1 MTDKRTVDEIAQEIR
16 MLNGLDEKAVSV
28 RYGSYHEIVYEG
40 ELKKLKLP
48 EGYYC
53 DVYYERGVQMQCIT
67 NKKNIAP
74 GEMARIF
81 VVHKR

>member
-1 MTDKRTVDEIAQEIR
+1 MTDKRNVHEMAQEIR
-16 MLNGLDEKAVSV
+16 ELNGLDDKTVRV

-48 EGYYC
+48 ESYYC
-53 DVYYERGVQMQCIT
+53 DVYCERGVQMQCIT